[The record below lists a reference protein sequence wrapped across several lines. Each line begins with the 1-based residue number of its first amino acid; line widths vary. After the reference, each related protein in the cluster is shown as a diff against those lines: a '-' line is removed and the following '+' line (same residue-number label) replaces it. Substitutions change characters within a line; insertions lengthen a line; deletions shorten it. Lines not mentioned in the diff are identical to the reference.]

1 MVEIRFCTNLR
12 RALIRQGPH
21 VRASIRSKRGPAT
34 ADNKVVSHGDQL
46 KRHLGPETKLVGR
59 KESFY
64 HFAQLTDPAHK
75 LGRIGGGLPNRIS
88 NGVMLNL

>member
-1 MVEIRFCTNLR
+1 MGGGDPFLYKSEEGIDK
-12 RALIRQGPH
+12 AGAH

-46 KRHLGPETKLVGR
+46 KRRLGPETKLVGR

-64 HFAQLTDPAHK
+64 HFAQLTDQLA
-75 LGRIGGGLPNRIS
+75 S
-88 NGVMLNL
+88 W